1 MEGGINTMKK
11 VTFVAIILVLTLMLS
26 MSFLP
31 GCKTTTTAETTA
43 AATTAAETTAA
54 ATTAAETTAAAT
66 EAGKVIKVGF
76 TILCTDGFYIK
87 KYIERYNQQIA
98 DNGYESVML
107 DCTFDVA
114 KQVSQIDNLI
124 AQGVDIIFV
133 MPADPKAVI
142 PGIQK
147 AKEAGI
153 PVLAVH
159 DKIDPSGEQY
169 TIGYAGADS
178 VKLGEGAGILMEQ
191 ALNGNGNIVVL
202 GGSYGA
208 NYGIALYSGFKS
220 KISAGIKILGEGDHG
235 WDRAKSMALM
245 EDFLTKYDN
254 IDGVYAFDDN
264 TGFGAIDA
272 IKAAQRTTIKVVSI
286 NGQKEAFDAI
296 KAGDLFGTVKQD
308 PVANVDKAFESL
320 ALFLAGKDVPQY
332 NYSDSPIVT
341 KENVDSLEPSF

>member
-1 MEGGINTMKK
+1 MKK
-11 VTFVAIILVLTLMLS
+11 LTITIIIIVLALVLS
-26 MSFLP
+26 ISFLP
-31 GCKTTTTAETTA
+31 GCKTAGTTEEAAQTTEA
-43 AATTAAETTAA
+43 AAV
-54 ATTAAETTAAAT
+54 T
-66 EAGKVIKVGF
+66 EAGKTIKIGF
-76 TILCTDGFYIK
+76 TILTTDGFYVK
-87 KYIERYNQQIA
+87 KYIERYNQQIEE
-98 DNGYESVML
+98 NGYESTML

-159 DKIDPSGEQY
+159 DKVDQSGEQY

-178 VKLGEGAGILMEQ
+178 TKLGEGAGILMEE
-191 ALNGNGNIVVL
+191 VL
-202 GGSYGA
+202 GGTGDIVVVGSSYGA
-208 NYGIALYSGFKS
+208 AYGIALYDGFKS
-220 KISAGIKILGEGDHG
+220 KISDGIKILGEGDHG

-245 EDFLTKYDN
+245 EDFLTKYDK

-264 TGFGAIDA
+264 TGFGVIDA
-272 IKAAQRTTIKVVSI
+272 IKAAQRTGIKVVSI

-296 KAGDLFGTVKQD
+296 KAGDLYGTVKQD

-320 ALFLAGKDVPQY
+320 KLFLEGKEVPQY
-332 NYSDSPIVT
+332 NYSESPIVT
-341 KENVDSLEPSF
+341 KDNVDSLEPSF